1 VVRVPEHY
9 FSEKPTSKSKRGL
22 IRCTIKGIEL
32 EFVTDSGVFSHT
44 KIDNGTRLLIES
56 MDIPE
61 SGSFLD
67 LGCGYGPIG
76 IVAAKIKSK
85 LKVTMTDI
93 NSRAI
98 ALATENVKRNHAGEV
113 EVIQTALY
121 ELIERRLFDTVV
133 SNPPISAGMREVV
146 EPLVSGAVDHLKP
159 GGLIQLVVQSNKGG
173 KTLESYLESYF
184 DNCEVLARG
193 SGYRVLVAK
202 QKT

>member
-1 VVRVPEHY
+1 M
-9 FSEKPTSKSKRGL
+9 
-22 IRCTIKGIEL
+22 EL

-56 MDIPE
+56 MEIPDL
-61 SGSFLD
+61 GSFLD

-76 IVAAKIKSK
+76 ISAAKIKPS
-85 LKVTMTDI
+85 LGVIMTDI
-93 NSRAI
+93 NSRAV
-98 ALATENVKRNHAGEV
+98 ALAIENVKRNHVGAV

-121 ELIERRLFDTVV
+121 ELVKGRFFDTVV
-133 SNPPISAGMREVV
+133 CNPPISAGMKEVV
-146 EPLVSGAVDHLKP
+146 EPIVAGAADHLKP
-159 GGLIQLVVQSNKGG
+159 GGLVQLVVQSNKGG

-184 DNCEVLARG
+184 GNSEVLARG

>member
-1 VVRVPEHY
+1 VPEHY

-22 IRCTIKGIEL
+22 IRCTLKGMEL

-56 MDIPE
+56 MEIPE

-76 IVAAKIKSK
+76 IVAAKIKPN

-98 ALATENVKRNHAGEV
+98 ALSIENVKRNHIGAV

-121 ELIERRLFDTVV
+121 ELVRGRLFDTVV
-133 SNPPISAGMREVV
+133 SNPPISAGMKDVV
-146 EPLVSGAVDHLKP
+146 EPLVAGAAVHLKP
-159 GGLIQLVVQSNKGG
+159 GGLIQVVVQSNKGG
-173 KTLESYLESYF
+173 KTLESYLESHF
-184 DNCEVLARG
+184 GNSEVLARG

-202 QKT
+202 QKN